1 MANDYIKHLIEV
13 NKFAN
18 AEINQLEDFIKV
30 VEIHNEKE
38 KATFGNACVM
48 LRSLRAVA
56 DTTEAMLINEN
67 VLQDDNGD
75 FYQKI
80 EDEHPTPEDN
90 KKHDNEDK

>member
-1 MANDYIKHLIEV
+1 MTSNYVKHLIEV

-18 AEINQLEDFIKV
+18 AEIAQLEDFIKV
-30 VEIHNEKE
+30 VSIDNDKD
-38 KATFGNACVM
+38 KVNFGNACVM

-67 VLQDDNGD
+67 VLQDDNGN

-80 EDEHPTPEDN
+80 EEEDAPGQTIENKDN
-90 KKHDNEDK
+90 KR

>member
-1 MANDYIKHLIEV
+1 MTSDYVKHLIEV

-18 AEINQLEDFIKV
+18 AEIAQLEGFVKV
-30 VEIHNEKE
+30 VPINNDKD
-38 KATFGNACVM
+38 KANFGNACVM
-48 LRSLRAVA
+48 LRSLRAVV

-80 EDEHPTPEDN
+80 EEEPAPEPTPE
-90 KKHDNEDK
+90 KKDE